1 MNNFMLLNLKPRR
14 NRQNLLK
21 TQFTKTGLK
30 KKKKSDVQTSS
41 YNKINK
47 WQDVMPTTW

>member
-21 TQFTKTGLK
+21 TQFTKIGL

-47 WQDVMPTTW
+47 CQDVMPTT

>member
-30 KKKKSDVQTSS
+30 KKKNQMYKLPV
-41 YNKINK
+41 IIR
-47 WQDVMPTTW
+47 